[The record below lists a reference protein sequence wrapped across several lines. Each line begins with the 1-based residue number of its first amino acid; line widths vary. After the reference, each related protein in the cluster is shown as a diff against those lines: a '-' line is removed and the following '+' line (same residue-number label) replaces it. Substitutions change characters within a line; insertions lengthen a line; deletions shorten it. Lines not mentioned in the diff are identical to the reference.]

1 MGNYAASS
9 KLCKM
14 ENMSIK
20 GEFTMRVTGTNGEN
34 VTIEAPA
41 EDVRAMLHIVETSAT
56 RDFDEVIRNTT
67 DEETAAV
74 AQKLKNIFET
84 GNEPMTLN
92 LTKKEI
98 RDISMI
104 LAAMDGYYIEDS
116 FPQLLKQSVT
126 DETAERLSA
135 EIWAIREEVSP
146 FPK

>member
-1 MGNYAASS
+1 
-9 KLCKM
+9 
-14 ENMSIK
+14 MSIK